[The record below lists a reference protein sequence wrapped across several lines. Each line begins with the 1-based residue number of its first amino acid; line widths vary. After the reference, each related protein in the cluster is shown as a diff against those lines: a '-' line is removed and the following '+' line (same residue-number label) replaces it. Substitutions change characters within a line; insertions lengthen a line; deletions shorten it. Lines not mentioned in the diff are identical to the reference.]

1 MDRKKYFLKRISIIG
16 LLTLGLVVGSMN
28 LVYKYT
34 ENEIHVFVDEIQ
46 DDIEQIEENSDKYT
60 NDKEISTAILSK
72 IEQDIDVSVNKIIF
86 GSAGVFCVAAIMFA
100 YLFLRVF
107 SYKMMAK
114 IRVIESDLKGLFIDE
129 DNRGMLDTSTKLEQN
144 IDGIIV
150 SINEYKEKLN
160 YSTKYDELTG
170 LMNRSTFI
178 TELDKE
184 IERGTKEDMIL
195 ICINIDGF
203 SYYNNNFGY
212 HKGDEILNLVASTIT
227 RYIEIDS
234 IIARIGGDEFAV
246 VLKSDEIND
255 TNIASYVEGLLIEI
269 NSIENTGVGGFIS
282 VSMGIC
288 TKSSKESTAAAMM
301 NNAYLAMTT
310 IKERQKNSFEFFTC
324 KNKKDIT
331 LDMIERALK
340 RGDIQLHYQ
349 PKVNLKTNKIDGVEA
364 LVRWFDDE
372 HGYISPF
379 SFIKIAEDTG
389 YIITLGEWILNKAV
403 NDINEL
409 NKELGTDI
417 SVAVNVSP
425 IQFLQKSF
433 LEKVKNA
440 INNSGIDPRNLELEL
455 TESIGLF
462 NSHDV
467 VKKFEDISSLGVSIA
482 IDDFG
487 TGYSSI
493 KYLKEFKINT
503 IKIDR
508 SFIMQGEKN
517 RSIVRYIIDVSKT
530 LGFRV
535 VAEGVEDYMQA
546 RMLKELDCDY
556 IQGYFFYKPMPVIRL
571 REFVKR

>member
-227 RYIEIDS
+227 RYIEVDS

>member
-1 MDRKKYFLKRISIIG
+1 M
-16 LLTLGLVVGSMN
+16 
-28 LVYKYT
+28 
-34 ENEIHVFVDEIQ
+34 
-46 DDIEQIEENSDKYT
+46 
-60 NDKEISTAILSK
+60 
-72 IEQDIDVSVNKIIF
+72 
-86 GSAGVFCVAAIMFA
+86 
-100 YLFLRVF
+100 
-107 SYKMMAK
+107 
-114 IRVIESDLKGLFIDE
+114 
-129 DNRGMLDTSTKLEQN
+129 
-144 IDGIIV
+144 
-150 SINEYKEKLN
+150 
-160 YSTKYDELTG
+160 
-170 LMNRSTFI
+170 
-178 TELDKE
+178 
-184 IERGTKEDMIL
+184 
-195 ICINIDGF
+195 
-203 SYYNNNFGY
+203 
-212 HKGDEILNLVASTIT
+212 
-227 RYIEIDS
+227 
-234 IIARIGGDEFAV
+234 
-246 VLKSDEIND
+246 
-255 TNIASYVEGLLIEI
+255 IEI
-269 NSIENTGVGGFIS
+269 NSIKNTGV
-282 VSMGIC
+282 
-288 TKSSKESTAAAMM
+288 
-301 NNAYLAMTT
+301 
-310 IKERQKNSFEFFTC
+310 
-324 KNKKDIT
+324 
-331 LDMIERALK
+331 
-340 RGDIQLHYQ
+340 
-349 PKVNLKTNKIDGVEA
+349 
-364 LVRWFDDE
+364 
-372 HGYISPF
+372 
-379 SFIKIAEDTG
+379 
-389 YIITLGEWILNKAV
+389 GEWILNKAV

-433 LEKVKNA
+433 LEKVKNV

-467 VKKFEDISSLGVSIA
+467 VKKFEDISSLGVSMP